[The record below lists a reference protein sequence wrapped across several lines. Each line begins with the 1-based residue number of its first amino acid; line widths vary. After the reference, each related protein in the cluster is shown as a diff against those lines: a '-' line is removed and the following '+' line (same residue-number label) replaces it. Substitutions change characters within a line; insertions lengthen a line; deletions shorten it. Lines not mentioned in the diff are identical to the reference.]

1 MRRNWAHAAK
11 GLVRASVDSNH
22 PKTVSIAQ
30 LSKSEQIKNLCAAAG
45 GPDIWNQTFNYILE
59 DFVKMP
65 GNCCKVEVFYQD
77 TQLQKNKKTMAESLL
92 GNGPDHAAV
101 RQYIYSGAAGRL
113 LLSYSMRGWFAC
125 VFSSGPSQLIQST
138 LLERYEQTTKD
149 GTDENH
155 TSSRSFSP
163 ARSTFQGKASSHK
176 SLQNPGK
183 IHGSLLHAAARHGCY
198 AMLGEL
204 LDEGADV
211 NLSVEPPLT
220 ALHAAASSP
229 HYSCLLLLLDRG
241 ADIHAASPKHGGR
254 SFRCQR
260 NRICLRYNQYP
271 ARKRRQ
277 CQCCGWKNG
286 CADNAAISN
295 GNRAALS
302 ILIVKCPD
310 LTVHNE

>member
-1 MRRNWAHAAK
+1 M
-11 GLVRASVDSNH
+11 
-22 PKTVSIAQ
+22 
-30 LSKSEQIKNLCAAAG
+30 
-45 GPDIWNQTFNYILE
+45 PD
-59 DFVKMP
+59 
-65 GNCCKVEVFYQD
+65 NCCKVEVFYQD
-77 TQLQKNKKTMAESLL
+77 TQLQKIKKSVAESLL
-92 GNGPDHAAV
+92 GNGPDDAAV
-101 RQYIYSGAAGRL
+101 RQYIYSDAAGRL

-125 VFSSGPSQLIQST
+125 VFSSEPSQLIQTT
-138 LLERYEQTTKD
+138 LFERYEQTTKD
-149 GTDENH
+149 GTDENY

-163 ARSTFQGKASSHK
+163 ARSTLQGKASSHK
-176 SLQNPGK
+176 FLQKPGK
-183 IHGSLLHAAARHGCY
+183 IHGSLLHAAALHGRY
-198 AMLGEL
+198 AMLGQL

-211 NLSVEPPLT
+211 DLRVEPHLT

-260 NRICLRYNQYP
+260 NRICLPYNQYP

-286 CADNAAISN
+286 CADNPAIAN

-302 ILIVKCPD
+302 ILRVKYPN
-310 LTVHNE
+310 LTLHNERGQTAWDIAGEYKTPVEDPPTRYRFDKQPFHDKEQILRILGLYGGCKP